1 MATETAASHHVPTT
15 DDEQVE
21 KKVSE
26 EEKAS
31 EKESVSLPQG
41 SGEEIT
47 KTEDATSLATP
58 AESEG
63 VDHKNIEPPVVEAE
77 KTNGAPVPDVPVG
90 VETKVENE
98 SIADSQTPAIPKQV
112 ADAAESPIEVKT
124 NIESVVGEAP
134 KEPSIGI
141 IEIGQVEQPKIVDA
155 PQSSVEAIEKPKES
169 VATVLKEIKDS
180 EPELAIAK
188 VEEKPK
194 DQSEFSRLEKK
205 HDEEPEERL
214 QDETVKDEGSVADKV
229 EHITFLEQGKIETV
243 DTPSLAVEEE
253 PEQPKLTAEEKKYD
267 EVEPEKSV
275 EDGGV
280 KDDGSSFGKVE
291 EPTFLE
297 EGKTDR
303 DDKPSLI
310 ETPEEASLSREAQIK
325 LQDEGDSSLPEVTE
339 KITTEDQKKE
349 SSGVDVVEKL
359 AEEAAVETEKFG
371 EENVETGNVERE
383 NVETEDTTQPIKED
397 RKKEISG
404 FDVVEKLAE
413 KAVELDTV
421 GEKEVE
427 TEEDVKET
435 IEDEK
440 KELNGAD
447 VIDKQTEEAE
457 VKFEKVEEE
466 NVAKN
471 VETEDNEKRNVI
483 SEDSAKPIE
492 EKQKKEVGGVDVV
505 EKLAEVAAV
514 KLENVENVISEDSSQ
529 PIEEEQKKEVGGVGV
544 VEKLAEVAAVKLENV
559 ENVISEDSSQPIEEE
574 QKKEV
579 GGVGV
584 VEKLAAV
591 AAVKLENVEN
601 VISED
606 SSQPIEE
613 EQKKEVGGVGVVEKL
628 AAVAAVKL
636 ENVEN
641 VISEDSS
648 QPIEEEQKKEVGG
661 FGVVEKLAEVA
672 AVKLENVGEEKV
684 EKNDGIEENEKIN
697 VITEDSTQ
705 PIQEDLKK
713 ELSGVDVVE
722 KLAEEAVV
730 EIEKSGEEN
739 ETKNV
744 KLEENEIRNV
754 INEVSTQ
761 PLEEEVNSSISPA
774 EVTEKSFEGAEKYV
788 EPAVENERAE
798 QIKDETPAKVETKKD
813 ESVEEKQDEVTR
825 ADEPLKDSKQSES
838 EVKGEDKL
846 EEKQDETD
854 AGKLEKVDDD
864 VAKSKQNIEPPP
876 TKDGDQTKPSQ
887 DLPKEAP
894 AKPSQKQSNTI
905 LSKVKQSL
913 VKAKKAIIGKS
924 PSSKNPASGTKDD
937 IKVK

>member
-26 EEKAS
+26 EEKAF
-31 EKESVSLPQG
+31 EKENVSLPQG
-41 SGEEIT
+41 SGEEII
-47 KTEDATSLATP
+47 KTEDAASLATP

-63 VDHKNIEPPVVEAE
+63 VDHKKIEPPVVEAE
-77 KTNGAPVPDVPVG
+77 KTNGAPVPDV
-90 VETKVENE
+90 KVENE
-98 SIADSQTPAIPKQV
+98 SIPDSQTPAIPKQV

-124 NIESVVGEAP
+124 NIDSVVGEAP
-134 KEPSIGI
+134 KEPSVGI
-141 IEIGQVEQPKIVDA
+141 IEIGQVEQPEIVDA
-155 PQSSVEAIEKPKES
+155 PQSSVEAVEKTKES

-194 DQSEFSRLEKK
+194 DQSEFSQVEKK
-205 HDEEPEERL
+205 HDEEPEERM
-214 QDETVKDEGSVADKV
+214 QDATVKDEGPVADKV

-267 EVEPEKSV
+267 EVEPGKSV
-275 EDGGV
+275 EDERV
-280 KDDGSSFGKVE
+280 KDEGSLIGKVE

-297 EGKTDR
+297 EGKTDK

-310 ETPEEASLSREAQIK
+310 GSPEEASLSREAQIK

-359 AEEAAVETEKFG
+359 AEEAAVETEKVG
-371 EENVETGNVERE
+371 KENVETG
-383 NVETEDTTQPIKED
+383 
-397 RKKEISG
+397 
-404 FDVVEKLAE
+404 KLAE

-457 VKFEKVEEE
+457 VKFEKVEGE

-483 SEDSAKPIE
+483 SEDSAKPIKE
-492 EKQKKEVGGVDVV
+492 EEKKEVGGVDVV
-505 EKLAEVAAV
+505 GKLAEVAAV

-544 VEKLAEVAAVKLENV
+544 VEKLAEVAAVKLEH
-559 ENVISEDSSQPIEEE
+559 
-574 QKKEV
+574 
-579 GGVGV
+579 
-584 VEKLAAV
+584 
-591 AAVKLENVEN
+591 
-601 VISED
+601 
-606 SSQPIEE
+606 
-613 EQKKEVGGVGVVEKL
+613 
-628 AAVAAVKL
+628 
-636 ENVEN
+636 
-641 VISEDSS
+641 
-648 QPIEEEQKKEVGG
+648 
-661 FGVVEKLAEVA
+661 
-672 AVKLENVGEEKV
+672 VGEEKV
-684 EKNDGIEENEKIN
+684 EKNDVIEENEKIN

-722 KLAEEAVV
+722 KLAGEAVV

-744 KLEENEIRNV
+744 KLEENENRNV

-761 PLEEEVNSSISPA
+761 PLEEEVKSSISPP
-774 EVTEKSFEGAEKYV
+774 EVIEKSFEEAEKYV

-825 ADEPLKDSKQSES
+825 AVDEPLKDSKQSES

-887 DLPKEAP
+887 DLPKEVP
-894 AKPSQKQSNTI
+894 VKPSQKQSNTI

-924 PSSKNPASGTKDD
+924 PSSKNHASGTKDD

>member
-1 MATETAASHHVPTT
+1 MATEIAASHHVPTT

-47 KTEDATSLATP
+47 KTEDAASLATP

-63 VDHKNIEPPVVEAE
+63 VDHKKIEPPVVEAE

-98 SIADSQTPAIPKQV
+98 SIADSQTHAIPKQV
-112 ADAAESPIEVKT
+112 ADAAESSIEVKT
-124 NIESVVGEAP
+124 CIDSVVGEAP
-134 KEPSIGI
+134 IEPSVGI

-194 DQSEFSRLEKK
+194 DQSEFSQVEKK
-205 HDEEPEERL
+205 HDEEPEEL
-214 QDETVKDEGSVADKV
+214 VQDETVKDEGPVADKV

-243 DTPSLAVEEE
+243 DTPSLAVEDE
-253 PEQPKLTAEEKKYD
+253 PEQRKFTAEEKKY

-275 EDGGV
+275 EDGRV
-280 KDDGSSFGKVE
+280 KDEGSLIGKDK

-297 EGKTDR
+297 EGKTDK

-310 ETPEEASLSREAQIK
+310 GSPEEASLSREAQIK

-339 KITTEDQKKE
+339 KITTEDHKKE

-359 AEEAAVETEKFG
+359 AKEAAVETEKVG
-371 EENVETGNVERE
+371 EENAETGKVERE
-383 NVETEDTTQPIKED
+383 KVETEDSTQPIKED
-397 RKKEISG
+397 QKKEISRV
-404 FDVVEKLAE
+404 DVVEKLAE
-413 KAVELDTV
+413 KAVKLDTV

-427 TEEDVKET
+427 TEEDVKEI

-447 VIDKQTEEAE
+447 VIDKRTEEAE
-457 VKFEKVEEE
+457 VKFEKVEGE

-492 EKQKKEVGGVDVV
+492 EEQKKEVGGVDVV

-529 PIEEEQKKEVGGVGV
+529 PIEEERNKEVGGVGV

-574 QKKEV
+574 QEKEV

-584 VEKLAAV
+584 V
-591 AAVKLENVEN
+591 
-601 VISED
+601 
-606 SSQPIEE
+606 
-613 EQKKEVGGVGVVEKL
+613 G
-628 AAVAAVKL
+628 
-636 ENVEN
+636 
-641 VISEDSS
+641 
-648 QPIEEEQKKEVGG
+648 
-661 FGVVEKLAEVA
+661 KLAEVA
-672 AVKLENVGEEKV
+672 AVKLEHVGEEKV

-705 PIQEDLKK
+705 PIQEELKK

-730 EIEKSGEEN
+730 ETEKSGEEN
-739 ETKNV
+739 ETKKV
-744 KLEENEIRNV
+744 KLEENENINV
-754 INEVSTQ
+754 INEVSIQ
-761 PLEEEVNSSISPA
+761 PLEEEVESFISPA
-774 EVTEKSFEGAEKYV
+774 EVVEKSFEGAEKYV
-788 EPAVENERAE
+788 EPAVENERGE
-798 QIKDETPAKVETKKD
+798 QIKDETSAKVETKKD

-825 ADEPLKDSKQSES
+825 AIDEPLKDSKQYES
-838 EVKGEDKL
+838 EVKGGDKL

-887 DLPKEAP
+887 DLPKEVP

-924 PSSKNPASGTKDD
+924 PSSKNHASGTKDD

>member
-613 EQKKEVGGVGVVEKL
+613 EQKKEVGG
-628 AAVAAVKL
+628 
-636 ENVEN
+636 
-641 VISEDSS
+641 
-648 QPIEEEQKKEVGG
+648 

>member
-15 DDEQVE
+15 DDEFSSFSDQQVE

-31 EKESVSLPQG
+31 EKGSVSLPQG

-47 KTEDATSLATP
+47 KTEDAASLATP

-63 VDHKNIEPPVVEAE
+63 VDHKKIEPPVVEAE

-112 ADAAESPIEVKT
+112 ADAAESPIEVKA

-180 EPELAIAK
+180 EPELATAK

-194 DQSEFSRLEKK
+194 EKSEFSRVEKK

-253 PEQPKLTAEEKKYD
+253 PEQPKLTAQEKKYD

-280 KDDGSSFGKVE
+280 KDEGSSFGKVE
-291 EPTFLE
+291 QPTFLE
-297 EGKTDR
+297 EGKTDK

-349 SSGVDVVEKL
+349 SKDP
-359 AEEAAVETEKFG
+359 
-371 EENVETGNVERE
+371 R
-383 NVETEDTTQPIKED
+383 
-397 RKKEISG
+397 KEISG
-404 FDVVEKLAE
+404 VDVVEKLAE

-492 EKQKKEVGGVDVV
+492 EEQKKEVGGVDVV
-505 EKLAEVAAV
+505 EKLTEVAAV

-529 PIEEEQKKEVGGVGV
+529 PIEEDQKKEVGGVGV

-579 GGVGV
+579 GV
-584 VEKLAAV
+584 
-591 AAVKLENVEN
+591 
-601 VISED
+601 
-606 SSQPIEE
+606 
-613 EQKKEVGGVGVVEKL
+613 
-628 AAVAAVKL
+628 
-636 ENVEN
+636 
-641 VISEDSS
+641 
-648 QPIEEEQKKEVGG
+648 
-661 FGVVEKLAEVA
+661 FGVIEKLAEVA
-672 AVKLENVGEEKV
+672 GVKLENVGEEKV

-744 KLEENEIRNV
+744 KLEENENRNV

-774 EVTEKSFEGAEKYV
+774 EVIEKSFEGAEKYV

-825 ADEPLKDSKQSES
+825 AVDEPLKDSKQSES

-864 VAKSKQNIEPPP
+864 VAKSKQNIELPP

>member
-15 DDEQVE
+15 DDEVSSFSDQQVE

-47 KTEDATSLATP
+47 KTEDAASLATP
-58 AESEG
+58 VESEG
-63 VDHKNIEPPVVEAE
+63 VDHKKIEPPVVEAE

-112 ADAAESPIEVKT
+112 ADAAESPIEVKA

-155 PQSSVEAIEKPKES
+155 PQSSVEAIEKQKES

-180 EPELAIAK
+180 EPELATAK

-194 DQSEFSRLEKK
+194 EKSEFSRVEKK
-205 HDEEPEERL
+205 HDEEPEECL

-253 PEQPKLTAEEKKYD
+253 PEQPKLTAQEKKYD
-267 EVEPEKSV
+267 GVEPEKSV

-280 KDDGSSFGKVE
+280 KDEGSSFGKVE
-291 EPTFLE
+291 EPAFLE
-297 EGKTDR
+297 EGKTDK

-349 SSGVDVVEKL
+349 SSRVDVVEKL

-383 NVETEDTTQPIKED
+383 NVETEDSTQPIKED
-397 RKKEISG
+397 PRKEISG
-404 FDVVEKLAE
+404 VDVVEKLAE

-492 EKQKKEVGGVDVV
+492 EEQKKEVGGVDVV

-579 GGVGV
+579 GV
-584 VEKLAAV
+584 
-591 AAVKLENVEN
+591 
-601 VISED
+601 
-606 SSQPIEE
+606 
-613 EQKKEVGGVGVVEKL
+613 
-628 AAVAAVKL
+628 
-636 ENVEN
+636 
-641 VISEDSS
+641 
-648 QPIEEEQKKEVGG
+648 

-672 AVKLENVGEEKV
+672 GVKLENVGEEKV

-730 EIEKSGEEN
+730 EIEKSGEEK

-744 KLEENEIRNV
+744 KLEENENRNV

-774 EVTEKSFEGAEKYV
+774 EVIEKSFEGAEKYV

-825 ADEPLKDSKQSES
+825 AVDEPLKDSKQSES

>member
-21 KKVSE
+21 KKVRE

-31 EKESVSLPQG
+31 EKENVSLPQG

-47 KTEDATSLATP
+47 KTEDAASLATP

-63 VDHKNIEPPVVEAE
+63 VDHKKIEPPVVEAIE
-77 KTNGAPVPDVPVG
+77 KTNGAPVPDV
-90 VETKVENE
+90 KVENE
-98 SIADSQTPAIPKQV
+98 SIPDSQTPAIPKQV

-124 NIESVVGEAP
+124 NIDSVVGEAP
-134 KEPSIGI
+134 KEPSVGI

-155 PQSSVEAIEKPKES
+155 PQSSVEAIEKTNGAPVPDVKVENESIPDSQTPAIPKQVADAAESPIEVKTNIDSVVGEAPKEPSVGIIEIGQVEQPKIVDAPQSSVEAVEKPKES

-194 DQSEFSRLEKK
+194 DQSEFSQVEKN
-205 HDEEPEERL
+205 HDEEPEERM
-214 QDETVKDEGSVADKV
+214 QDETVKDEGPVADKV

-243 DTPSLAVEEE
+243 NTPSLAVEEE

-267 EVEPEKSV
+267 EVEPGKSV
-275 EDGGV
+275 EDERL
-280 KDDGSSFGKVE
+280 KDEGSLIGKVE

-297 EGKTDR
+297 EGKTDK

-310 ETPEEASLSREAQIK
+310 GSPEEASLSREAQIK

-359 AEEAAVETEKFG
+359 AEEAAVETEKVG
-371 EENVETGNVERE
+371 KENVETGKVERE
-383 NVETEDTTQPIKED
+383 NVETEDSTQPINED
-397 RKKEISG
+397 QKKEISG
-404 FDVVEKLAE
+404 VDVVEKLAE

-427 TEEDVKET
+427 TEDNVKET

-457 VKFEKVEEE
+457 VKFEKVEGE

-483 SEDSAKPIE
+483 SEDLAKPIE
-492 EKQKKEVGGVDVV
+492 EEQKKEVGGVDVV

-544 VEKLAEVAAVKLENV
+544 VEKLAEVAAVKLEH
-559 ENVISEDSSQPIEEE
+559 
-574 QKKEV
+574 
-579 GGVGV
+579 
-584 VEKLAAV
+584 
-591 AAVKLENVEN
+591 
-601 VISED
+601 
-606 SSQPIEE
+606 
-613 EQKKEVGGVGVVEKL
+613 
-628 AAVAAVKL
+628 
-636 ENVEN
+636 
-641 VISEDSS
+641 
-648 QPIEEEQKKEVGG
+648 
-661 FGVVEKLAEVA
+661 
-672 AVKLENVGEEKV
+672 VGEEKV
-684 EKNDGIEENEKIN
+684 EKNDVIEENKKIN

-722 KLAEEAVV
+722 KLAGEAVV

-744 KLEENEIRNV
+744 KLEENENRNV

-761 PLEEEVNSSISPA
+761 PLEEEVKSSISPP
-774 EVTEKSFEGAEKYV
+774 EVIEKSFEEAEKYV

-825 ADEPLKDSKQSES
+825 AVDEPLKDSKQSES

-846 EEKQDETD
+846 EEKEDETD

-887 DLPKEAP
+887 DLPKEVP
-894 AKPSQKQSNTI
+894 VKPSQKQSNTI

-924 PSSKNPASGTKDD
+924 PSSKNHASGTKDD

>member
-1 MATETAASHHVPTT
+1 MASETAASHHVPTT

-31 EKESVSLPQG
+31 EKGSVSLPQG

-47 KTEDATSLATP
+47 KTDAASLATP

-63 VDHKNIEPPVVEAE
+63 VDHKKIEPPVVEAE
-77 KTNGAPVPDVPVG
+77 KTNGAPLPDVPVG

-98 SIADSQTPAIPKQV
+98 SIPDSQTPAIPKQA

-124 NIESVVGEAP
+124 NIDSGVGEAP
-134 KEPSIGI
+134 KEPSVGI

-155 PQSSVEAIEKPKES
+155 PQSSVEAIKKPKES

-180 EPELAIAK
+180 EPELAITK
-188 VEEKPK
+188 VEEKTK
-194 DQSEFSRLEKK
+194 DQSEFSQVEKI
-205 HDEEPEERL
+205 HDEEPEERV
-214 QDETVKDEGSVADKV
+214 QDETVKDEGPVADKV

-275 EDGGV
+275 EDGSV
-280 KDDGSSFGKVE
+280 KDEGSSIGKVE

-297 EGKTDR
+297 EGKTDK

-310 ETPEEASLSREAQIK
+310 GSPEETSLSREAQIK

-359 AEEAAVETEKFG
+359 AEEAAVETEKVG
-371 EENVETGNVERE
+371 EENAETGKVERE
-383 NVETEDTTQPIKED
+383 NVETEDSTQLIKED
-397 RKKEISG
+397 QKKEISG
-404 FDVVEKLAE
+404 VDVVEKLAE

-457 VKFEKVEEE
+457 VKFETVEGE

-492 EKQKKEVGGVDVV
+492 EEQKKEVGGV
-505 EKLAEVAAV
+505 EKLAEVTAV
-514 KLENVENVISEDSSQ
+514 KFENVENVISEDSSQ

-584 VEKLAAV
+584 VEKLA
-591 AAVKLENVEN
+591 
-601 VISED
+601 
-606 SSQPIEE
+606 
-613 EQKKEVGGVGVVEKL
+613 
-628 AAVAAVKL
+628 
-636 ENVEN
+636 
-641 VISEDSS
+641 
-648 QPIEEEQKKEVGG
+648 
-661 FGVVEKLAEVA
+661 EVA
-672 AVKLENVGEEKV
+672 AVKLEHVGEEKV

-713 ELSGVDVVE
+713 ELGGVDVVE

-730 EIEKSGEEN
+730 ETEKSGEDN
-739 ETKNV
+739 ETKKV
-744 KLEENEIRNV
+744 KLEENENINV
-754 INEVSTQ
+754 IDEVSTQ
-761 PLEEEVNSSISPA
+761 PLEEEVKSSISPA
-774 EVTEKSFEGAEKYV
+774 EVIEKSFEGAEKYV

-825 ADEPLKDSKQSES
+825 AVDEPLRNSKQSES
-838 EVKGEDKL
+838 EVKVKDKL

-887 DLPKEAP
+887 DLPKEVP

-924 PSSKNPASGTKDD
+924 PSSKNHASGTKDD